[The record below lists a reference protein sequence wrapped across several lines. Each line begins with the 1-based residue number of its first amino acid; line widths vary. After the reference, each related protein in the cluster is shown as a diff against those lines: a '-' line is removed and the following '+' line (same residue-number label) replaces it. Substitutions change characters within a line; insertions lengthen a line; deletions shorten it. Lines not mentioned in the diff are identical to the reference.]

1 MKYTIMYGF
10 MRCTENAINVV
21 CDEKDIDTVALAIYR
36 GEVAVHRRRGVLVVS
51 DGTNERVLID
61 RM

>member
-1 MKYTIMYGF
+1 MKTYTIMYGF

-21 CDEKDIDTVALAIYR
+21 CEEKDIETVALAIYR
-36 GEVAVHRRRGVLVVS
+36 GEVGDLSGVLVVS